1 LVVEE
6 GTPSKNKHFCSLVD
20 LKELEYKSKRE
31 TPKEVGIRF
40 LKPKVVVFTLLCRSK
55 FNQYI

>member
-1 LVVEE
+1 
-6 GTPSKNKHFCSLVD
+6 VD
-20 LKELEYKSKRE
+20 LKELEYKRKKRE

-40 LKPKVVVFTLLCRSK
+40 LKPKVVLFSLYFCRSK